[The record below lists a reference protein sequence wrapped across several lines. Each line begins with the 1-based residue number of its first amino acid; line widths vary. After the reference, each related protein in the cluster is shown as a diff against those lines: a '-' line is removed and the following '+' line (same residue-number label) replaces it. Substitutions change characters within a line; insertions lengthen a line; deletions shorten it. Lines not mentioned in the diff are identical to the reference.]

1 MKSLSMRV
9 FRPIAVGLLLCEPL
23 LLWCATGEILPTPPQ
38 AATGRPAERIDI
50 EALQKLAQQE
60 GESGQTTEAI
70 RDYHRALE
78 LRPEWKEGW
87 WNLGVLQ
94 YGDNRF
100 GESISTLQ
108 HVVKFA
114 PSLGA
119 AWSLLGLSEFE
130 TRDFGDA
137 LVHLEKAQSL
147 GIKDDAEIERVSNYH
162 LALLLV
168 RAGKFQRASDLLLA
182 KFGGGQMSEQLKI
195 ALGLATLRIALLP
208 EGLDPSQEALVLA
221 VGGVASGGAETLD
234 RFPGL
239 LRTYPDVPYLHYAY
253 GLSLAKAGRDK
264 QAISLMRE
272 ETVVSPESTL
282 PWIEVSR
289 LQLRLGAVN
298 EALTAARKAVALGP
312 TSKLAHESLATAL
325 ESAGDTGQAAAEK
338 KISDH
343 LTVVEE
349 APEQRIVLRYANAN
363 ANSMLG
369 TTPKADEELWNRAMK
384 EYAERQYSASADDLK
399 VWLRQNPDTGTGW
412 AVLGLNEFALNDFDN
427 AIIHLER
434 GAKFGLSGSPES
446 LQSARYTLGVL
457 LIRAGE
463 FEQASDVLASA
474 LKGGLLD
481 EKVEYA
487 LGLAL
492 LRRPEIPGQGK
503 QQDAA
508 LVSTAGKIASLL
520 RNSEYD
526 AAFPQFQRL
535 LKENPSTPFLH
546 YAYGTALLA
555 VSKFDEASAQMQAE
569 RAISPAS
576 ELPCIRLASIAL
588 RQHNFTDAITWS
600 RRALLLSANS
610 AEGHYLLGRA
620 SLESG
625 DDATALRELE
635 DASRLSP
642 ASPEI
647 HFNLAKA
654 YARAKMP
661 EKAEQERATFSQLNE
676 MAEDQRSRHGA
687 QIYAGP
693 RDAVDVTTTP
703 PVQASPHPPPRSN

>member
-1 MKSLSMRV
+1 MRV
-9 FRPIAVGLLLCEPL
+9 LRSIAVGVVLCEPL
-23 LLWCATGEILPTPPQ
+23 LLWCATGEILQTPQ
-38 AATGRPAERIDI
+38 SATGRPAERIDI

-60 GESGQTTEAI
+60 GESGQTTAAI
-70 RDYHRALE
+70 RDYQRVLE

-94 YGDNRF
+94 YSDNRF
-100 GESISTLQ
+100 ADARSTLQ
-108 HVVKFA
+108 HVVEFA
-114 PSLGA
+114 PGLGA

-130 TRDFGDA
+130 TRDFDDA
-137 LVHLEKAQSL
+137 LVHLEKAQFL

-162 LALLLV
+162 LALLLI

-182 KFGGGQMSEQLKI
+182 KFGGGSEQFKI

-208 EGLDPSQEALVLA
+208 EEIDPSQEALILA
-221 VGGVASGGAETLD
+221 AGGVASAGTETLD
-234 RFPGL
+234 RFPAL
-239 LRTYPDVPYLHYAY
+239 LQTYPDVPYLRYAY

-264 QAISLMRE
+264 QAIALMHD
-272 ETVVSPESTL
+272 ETMVSPESTL

-289 LQLRLGAVN
+289 LELRLGAVN
-298 EALTAARKAVALGP
+298 EALTAARKAVALGA
-312 TSKLAHESLATAL
+312 TSKLAHQSLAAAL
-325 ESAGDTGQAAAEK
+325 ESAGDTARAAAEK
-338 KISDH
+338 KIADH
-343 LTVVEE
+343 LTAVEE
-349 APEQRIVLRYANAN
+349 APEQRIVLRYTNAN
-363 ANSMLG
+363 ANSLPG
-369 TTPKADEELWNRAMK
+369 TIPKADQELWNKAMK

-399 VWLRQNPDTGTGW
+399 VWLRQNPDNGTGW

-427 AIIHLER
+427 ALIHLER

-446 LQSARYTLGVL
+446 LQSARYALGVL

-463 FEQASDVLASA
+463 FDRASDVLASA
-474 LKGGLLD
+474 LQSGVLD
-481 EKVEYA
+481 ETVEYA

-492 LRRPEIPGQGK
+492 LRRPEIPGQRK

-520 RNSEYD
+520 RSSEYD
-526 AAFPQFQRL
+526 AALPQFQRL
-535 LKENPSTPFLH
+535 LKENLSVPFLH

-555 VSKFDEASAQMQAE
+555 VSQFDEAAAQMQAE

-588 RQHNFTDAITWS
+588 RQHNFTEAITWS
-600 RRALLLSANS
+600 RRALQLAANS
-610 AEGHYLLGRA
+610 AEAHYLLGRA

-625 DDATALRELE
+625 DDVTALRELQA
-635 DASRLSP
+635 ASGLSP

-661 EKAEQERATFSQLNE
+661 EKAEQERATFSQLSE
-676 MAEDQRSRHGA
+676 MVESQRSRQGT
-687 QIYAGP
+687 QIYVGP
-693 RDAVDVTTTP
+693 RNAVDVTTTP
-703 PVQASPHPPPRSN
+703 PSPPRSN

>member
-9 FRPIAVGLLLCEPL
+9 LRSIAVGVVLCEPL
-23 LLWCATGEILPTPPQ
+23 LLWCATGEILQTPQ
-38 AATGRPAERIDI
+38 SATGRPAERIDI

-60 GESGQTTEAI
+60 GESGQTTPAI
-70 RDYHRALE
+70 RDYQRVLE
-78 LRPEWKEGW
+78 VRPEWKEGW
-87 WNLGVLQ
+87 WNLGALQ
-94 YGDNRF
+94 YSDNRF
-100 GESISTLQ
+100 ADARSTLQ
-108 HVVKFA
+108 HVVEFA
-114 PSLGA
+114 PGLGA

-137 LVHLEKAQSL
+137 LLHLEKAQSL

-162 LALLLV
+162 LTLLLV
-168 RAGKFQRASDLLLA
+168 RAGKFQRASDLLLEE
-182 KFGGGQMSEQLKI
+182 FSGGQMSEQLKV

-208 EGLDPSQEALVLA
+208 EEIDPSREALILA
-221 VGGVASGGAETLD
+221 TGGVASSGTEALD
-234 RFPGL
+234 RFPAL
-239 LRTYPDVPYLHYAY
+239 LQAYPDVPYLHYAY

-264 QAISLMRE
+264 QAISLMHE

-282 PWIEVSR
+282 PWIEISN

-298 EALTAARKAVALGP
+298 EALAAARKGVALSM
-312 TSKLAHESLATAL
+312 TSKHAHETLAAAL
-325 ESAGDTGQAAAEK
+325 ESAGDTTSAATEK
-338 KISDH
+338 KIADH
-343 LTVVEE
+343 LTAVEE
-349 APEQRIVLRYANAN
+349 AAEQRIVLRYANAN
-363 ANSMLG
+363 ANSLPG
-369 TTPKADEELWNRAMK
+369 TIPKADRELWNRAMK

-399 VWLRQNPDTGTGW
+399 VWLRQNPDNGTAWG
-412 AVLGLNEFALNDFDN
+412 VLGLNEFALNDFDN
-427 AIIHLER
+427 AMIHLGR
-434 GAKFGLSGSPES
+434 GAKLGLSGSPES

-457 LIRAGE
+457 LIHARE
-463 FEQASDVLASA
+463 FDQASDVLASA
-474 LKGGLLD
+474 LKSGVLD

-492 LRRPEIPGQGK
+492 LRRPEIPGQRK

-508 LVSTAGKIASLL
+508 LISAAGKIASLL
-520 RNSEYD
+520 RSSEYD
-526 AAFPQFQRL
+526 AAFPLFQRL
-535 LKENPSTPFLH
+535 LNENPSAPFLH

-555 VSKFDEASAQMQAE
+555 VSEFDEAAAQMQAE
-569 RAISPAS
+569 RTISPTS

-588 RQHNFTDAITWS
+588 RQHNFTDAIAWS

-610 AEGHYLLGRA
+610 AEAHYLLGRA

-635 DASRLSP
+635 AASRLSP

-676 MAEDQRSRHGA
+676 MAESQRGRQGA

-693 RDAVDVTTTP
+693 RDAVDITTTP
-703 PVQASPHPPPRSN
+703 PVQTSPPSPPRSN

>member
-9 FRPIAVGLLLCEPL
+9 LRSIVVGLLLCEPL
-23 LLWCATGEILPTPPQ
+23 LLWCATEKILPTPQ
-38 AATGRPAERIDI
+38 AVTGQPAERIDI

-60 GESGQTTEAI
+60 GESGQTTAAI
-70 RDYHRALE
+70 RDYQRVLE
-78 LRPEWKEGW
+78 LRPEWREGW
-87 WNLGVLQ
+87 WNLGALQ
-94 YGDNRF
+94 YSDNRF
-100 GESISTLQ
+100 ADARFTLQ
-108 HVVKFA
+108 HVVEFA
-114 PSLGA
+114 PGLGA

-137 LVHLEKAQSL
+137 LLHLEKAQSL

-162 LALLLV
+162 LALLLI
-168 RAGKFQRASDLLLA
+168 RAGKFQRSSDLLLGR
-182 KFGGGQMSEQLKI
+182 FGGGQMSEQLKI

-208 EGLDPSQEALVLA
+208 EELDPSHEALVLA
-221 VGGVASGGAETLD
+221 VGGVASAGTETLD
-234 RFPGL
+234 RFPAL
-239 LRTYPDVPYLHYAY
+239 LQTYPDVPYLHYAY

-264 QAISLMRE
+264 QAIALMHD
-272 ETVVSPESTL
+272 ETVISPESTL

-289 LQLRLGAVN
+289 LQLRRGAVN

-312 TSKLAHESLATAL
+312 TSKLAHERLAEAL
-325 ESAGDTGQAAAEK
+325 ETAGDTARAATEK
-338 KISDH
+338 KIADH
-343 LTVVEE
+343 VTDVEE
-349 APEQRIVLRYANAN
+349 APEQRIVLRYTNAN
-363 ANSMLG
+363 ANSLPG
-369 TTPKADEELWNRAMK
+369 TTPKGDQELWNKAMK
-384 EYAERQYSASADDLK
+384 KYAERQYTASADDLK
-399 VWLRQNPDTGTGW
+399 VWLRQNPDNGTGW

-427 AIIHLER
+427 AMIHLER
-434 GAKFGLSGSPES
+434 GAKLGLSGSPES

-457 LIRAGE
+457 LIHAGE
-463 FEQASDVLASA
+463 FNRASDVLASA

-481 EKVEYA
+481 EKVEDA

-520 RNSEYD
+520 RSSQYD

-535 LKENPSTPFLH
+535 LKENPSAPFLH

-555 VSKFDEASAQMQAE
+555 VSEFDEAAAQMQAE
-569 RAISPAS
+569 RAISPTS

-600 RRALLLSANS
+600 RRALLLAANS
-610 AEGHYLLGRA
+610 AEAHYLLGRA

-625 DDATALRELE
+625 DDETALRELE
-635 DASRLSP
+635 AASRLSP

-661 EKAEQERATFSQLNE
+661 EKAEQERATFSQLNGI
-676 MAEDQRSRHGA
+676 AESQRSRHGA
-687 QIYAGP
+687 QIYTGP

-703 PVQASPHPPPRSN
+703 RAQASPSPPRSN